1 MKTMT
6 SIQVSK
12 KSKERW
18 AKIKNHPQESYE
30 DMINR
35 IIQTAYED
43 GEQLTKK
50 DLKDIA
56 ESLKDF
62 ENNRFTTNHDLK
74 KELGLCSSSDCTTKD
89 HRNQPGLQQ
98 AKLPYCLTM

>member
-1 MKTMT
+1 MNTMT

-35 IIQTAYED
+35 IIHIAYED

-62 ENNRFTTNHDLK
+62 ENNRFTTNNDLK
-74 KELGLCSSSDCTTKD
+74 KELGL
-89 HRNQPGLQQ
+89 
-98 AKLPYCLTM
+98 